1 MAKVELENAKANW
14 TKRLPTQSVGI
25 TGGRNLVTGPDQN
38 KDKLVEVGE
47 NTYENPGYTL
57 TCVFDPEIN
66 NNFTY
71 SDLLDIHTAVDNEL
85 YLIVTYGDG
94 DVRPETKLQSAQDGY
109 PDKIPVELEEWDK
122 EMAVADTKLANKPT
136 VTLTFRET
144 KRE

>member
-1 MAKVELENAKANW
+1 
-14 TKRLPTQSVGI
+14 
-25 TGGRNLVTGPDQN
+25 
-38 KDKLVEVGE
+38 
-47 NTYENPGYTL
+47 
-57 TCVFDPEIN
+57 VFDPEIN
-66 NNFTY
+66 NSFTY

-109 PDKIPVELEEWDK
+109 SNKIPVELEEWDK